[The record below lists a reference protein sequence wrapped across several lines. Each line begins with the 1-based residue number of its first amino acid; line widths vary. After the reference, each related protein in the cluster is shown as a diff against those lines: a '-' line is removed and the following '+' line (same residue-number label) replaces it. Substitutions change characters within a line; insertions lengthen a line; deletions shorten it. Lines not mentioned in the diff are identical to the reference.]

1 MSKIQYSNDG
11 NIKHLLTIEGLQEEL
26 IYKIFD
32 LAESFLNVGNREIK
46 NVPLLRGKTICNL
59 FFENSTRDRMSV
71 V

>member
-46 NVPLLRGKTICNL
+46 K
-59 FFENSTRDRMSV
+59 
-71 V
+71 